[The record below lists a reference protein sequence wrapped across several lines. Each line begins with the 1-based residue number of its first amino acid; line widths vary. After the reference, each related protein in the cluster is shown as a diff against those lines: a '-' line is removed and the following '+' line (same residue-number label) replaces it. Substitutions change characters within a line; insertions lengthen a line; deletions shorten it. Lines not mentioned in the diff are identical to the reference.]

1 MKEAVKYIIIGCL
14 TILAL
19 FHTYYDGSTIWKC
32 LYFSV
37 EYVGL
42 SVLLLYIAYVF
53 RKLLKGLR
61 VHIEKGE
68 PLFFGISSL
77 YFIFKIWYNINFYYP
92 IFGWD
97 VSDVQK
103 WAKIVT
109 WIVICIL
116 FSLQIP
122 IYIKYVKKR

>member
-1 MKEAVKYIIIGCL
+1 M

-19 FHTYYDGSTIWKC
+19 FHTYYDGSAIWKC
-32 LYFSV
+32 LYFSI
-37 EYVGL
+37 EYLGL

-53 RKLLKGLR
+53 RKLLKGFK

-68 PLFFGISSL
+68 PLFFGVSSL

-92 IFGWD
+92 MFGYN
-97 VSDVQK
+97 VSNVQTF
-103 WAKIVT
+103 AKVMT
-109 WIVICIL
+109 WIIICIL
-116 FSLQIP
+116 FGLQAS